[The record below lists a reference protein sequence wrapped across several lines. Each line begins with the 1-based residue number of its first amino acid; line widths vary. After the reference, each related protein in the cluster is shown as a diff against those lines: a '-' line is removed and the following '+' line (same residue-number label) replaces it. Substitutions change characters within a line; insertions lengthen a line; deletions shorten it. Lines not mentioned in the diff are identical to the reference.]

1 MVCEILYTC
10 MLCFVVLNVAA
21 AKKNTPNNFYG
32 LAIGFV
38 IIAAG
43 VYGAGMA
50 SGGCFNPAVAIGIDL
65 SSYHKGFGWCF
76 IFMIWEFIGSMLAVG
91 LFRVVRPEEFGAEK
105 NLVAELTSEFLG
117 TFMLVVT
124 VGLNVMG
131 RTPDGAWSIACA
143 LMSMIYAL
151 GDVSGAHFNPAVTV
165 AILISGRCK
174 ELTPAKAGQYMG
186 AQVAG
191 AMAAALTYAGIYNGA
206 SFKLGPGAK
215 FSYGGVAVAEFVF
228 TFLLCFVVLS
238 VAVSAKTSNPT
249 MFGLAI
255 GSCITC
261 GVNAIGAV
269 SGGALNPAVAVGIA
283 TGHRFADGS
292 FCAAMTFSVVELIA
306 AAAAAGVFGITHAVD
321 LEAPDKKVEPET
333 ADKKAEAEA

>member
-1 MVCEILYTC
+1 
-10 MLCFVVLNVAA
+10 
-21 AKKNTPNNFYG
+21 
-32 LAIGFV
+32 
-38 IIAAG
+38 
-43 VYGAGMA
+43 MA
-50 SGGCFNPAVAIGIDL
+50 
-65 SSYHKGFGWCF
+65 
-76 IFMIWEFIGSMLAVG
+76 
-91 LFRVVRPEEFGAEK
+91 
-105 NLVAELTSEFLG
+105 
-117 TFMLVVT
+117 
-124 VGLNVMG
+124 
-131 RTPDGAWSIACA
+131 
-143 LMSMIYAL
+143 
-151 GDVSGAHFNPAVTV
+151 
-165 AILISGRCK
+165 
-174 ELTPAKAGQYMG
+174 
-186 AQVAG
+186 AQVLG
-191 AMAAALTYAGIYNGA
+191 AMAAALTYAGVYNGA
-206 SFKLGPGAK
+206 SFKLGPGK
-215 FSYGGVAVAEFVF
+215 GFGYGGVAVAEFVF